1 MKRRIRSSS
10 GLSRTAAARAALLA
24 LVAGLGSS
32 AVACSSDL
40 FHDTKWQS
48 RCDLDASEAIC
59 PQDAGGGG
67 GASATSSAG
76 TTTSG
81 GSTSGSASSTAGA
94 GGAGGEAAT
103 STGTTMQM
111 TASSST
117 G

>member
-1 MKRRIRSSS
+1 MKPRIRSSN
-10 GLSRTAAARAALLA
+10 GFSRRAAARAALIA

-48 RCDLDASEAIC
+48 RCDLDASEAFC

-67 GASATSSAG
+67 GASSTSDAS
-76 TTTSG
+76 TTTSNG
-81 GSTSGSASSTAGA
+81 SSSTSGTAGA
-94 GGAGGEAAT
+94 GGAGGGTAT
-103 STGTTMQM
+103 STGTTMLM